1 MNFLEN
7 QVEVAK
13 QALIKNI
20 FLSGQAGTGKSTTAL
35 AYLNLLRNE
44 KISGNRILV
53 LVPQR
58 SLGISYQKF
67 LDDCGDF
74 NGGVVTIQTLGGVAQ
89 RMIRLFWP
97 VIAPLTNFS
106 KAKHK
111 PIFLTLETAQY
122 YLNKVC
128 EPYFEKG
135 YFESIRTEKPRI
147 LSQILDNLNKAAVV
161 GFSHEEI
168 GNRLKSAWS
177 QEPGH
182 VNAYDQAQEIACKFR
197 EFCFENNF
205 LDFSLQIE
213 IFSRFL
219 WTSFLC
225 NEYLKDQYDYLIYE
239 NIEEDVPIFHDIL
252 LDWLPKFTGSLIIRD
267 DNAGFRSF
275 LGADPVSAQRFEK
288 TCDLQFQFKDQL
300 NETHEM
306 QLLKNLF
313 STVFQYHA
321 SYETSVDIQSV
332 LTVSFNSYYPEMIEK
347 ITNQISDL
355 INVGVPPG
363 EIAILSPFVSD
374 VLRYQIQNQFKKHG
388 IEISSHR
395 PSRSLR
401 EEPLTQVLLT
411 WAKIAHPEWEMRP
424 SAYELRFALM
434 HTIQEMDP
442 IRADLLVRLIF
453 KPRNDFWIADITQT
467 KLEFQERITLTL
479 CHRYQFLLEW
489 LSNAK
494 DDDSHLDIFI
504 SRLFGEVL
512 SQHGFGFFEN
522 YSAAEITSRLIESI
536 QKFRK
541 VVSTNLEFDANHLSK
556 EYIQTIN
563 KGIIAAL
570 YLESWEQSN
579 ENAVYLSPAY
589 TFLMQNRSVK
599 YQFWLDIGSM
609 GWWQRLLQ
617 PLTQPYVLSRNWKT
631 GEKWTDVNEFDN
643 NQTNLSK
650 LIQGLLNR
658 CSDGLYVHSTGYNES
673 GNEEKGPLLK
683 SIQRILRNSKKP
695 MEIKDV

>member
-1 MNFLEN
+1 MNFSEK
-7 QVEVAK
+7 QVEIATH
-13 QALIKNI
+13 ALSKNI

-35 AYLNLLRNE
+35 AFLNLLRNE

-58 SLGISYQKF
+58 SLGIIYQKF
-67 LDDCGDF
+67 LDECGDF

-97 VIAPLTNFS
+97 LIAPMTNFS
-106 KAKHK
+106 HAKKK

-128 EPYFEKG
+128 EPYFENG

-161 GFSHEEI
+161 GFSHDEI

-197 EFCFENNF
+197 EFCYQNNF

-219 WTSFLC
+219 WPSFLC
-225 NEYLKDQYDYLIYE
+225 NEYLKSQYDYLIYE
-239 NIEEDVPIFHDIL
+239 NIEEDIPIFHDVIIE
-252 LDWLPKFTGSLIIRD
+252 WLTEFTGSLIIRD

-275 LGADPVSAQRFEK
+275 LGADPISAQRFEK
-288 TCDLQFQFKDQL
+288 DCDSYVQFNVQL
-300 NETHEM
+300 NETNGMH
-306 QLLKNLF
+306 LLKNLF
-313 STVFQYHA
+313 SSAFQFKA
-321 SYETSVDIQSV
+321 SYETSADIQSV
-332 LTVSFNSYYPEMIEK
+332 LTVSFNSYYPEMIDK
-347 ITNQISDL
+347 ITSQISDL
-355 INVGVPPG
+355 IDSGVPPG

-374 VLRYQIQNQFKKHG
+374 VLRYQIQNRFSQHE

-411 WAKIAHPEWEMRP
+411 WAKIAHPEWELRP

-434 HTIQEMDP
+434 HSIQEMDP

-453 KPRNDFWIADITQT
+453 KPRNEFWIGDITQS
-467 KLEFQERITLTL
+467 KLEFQERITHTL
-479 CHRYQFLLEW
+479 CHRYQILLEW
-489 LSNAK
+489 LTNAK
-494 DDDSHLDIFI
+494 NDKSHLDIFI
-504 SRLFGEVL
+504 SRLFGEIL

-522 YSAAEITSRLIESI
+522 FSAAEITARLIESI

-541 VVSTNLEFDANHLSK
+541 VVSTSLEFDTSQVSK
-556 EYIQTIN
+556 EYIETIN

-617 PLTQPYVLSRNWKT
+617 PLTQPYVLSRNWKS
-631 GEKWTDVNEFDN
+631 GDKWTDINEYEI
-643 NQTNLSK
+643 NQANLSK

-683 SIQRILRNSKKP
+683 SVQRILRNTKKP